1 VGLTA
6 ELKGRHQVG
15 LKSILFSVLLSVS
28 VVASAQIE
36 VKDEIDPQT
45 PQGSRTPKADQ
56 YFKHKKVEREVA
68 SSYDSGAGDRYL
80 GLHIGGFLSQEQYKW
95 GTNNSNNV
103 GRLNV
108 GVDYRVGE
116 WVKSMDLLMRVD
128 FFSFSLNEGDA
139 YKLSFLP
146 MLVFPD
152 AASQFPLYFGAGAGM
167 GIFLK
172 QIRGQSALSFDY
184 QVVLGARFF
193 NLLNNMGLSIETGL
207 KNQIHLLSQGQF
219 NSVFLTV
226 GTVFT
231 F

>member
-1 VGLTA
+1 MK
-6 ELKGRHQVG
+6 LKKA
-15 LKSILFSVLLSVS
+15 LLIILLSL
-28 VVASAQIE
+28 AAPAFAQIE
-36 VKDEIDPQT
+36 VKDEVDP
-45 PQGSRTPKADQ
+45 RTEKGNEKANQ
-56 YFKHKKVEREVA
+56 YFKRRKVEREVA
-68 SSYDSGAGDRYL
+68 SSSDMGAGDRYL
-80 GLHIGGFLSQEQYKW
+80 GLHIGGFLSQEQYRW
-95 GTNNSNNV
+95 GTNNGNDV

-116 WVKSMDLLMRVD
+116 WVRSMDLLMRVD
-128 FFSFSLNEGDA
+128 FFSYSLNQGDA

-152 AASQFPLYFGAGAGM
+152 AASQFPLYFGAGAGL

-172 QIRGQSALSFDY
+172 QVRGQSALSFDY
-184 QVVLGARFF
+184 QVVVGARFF
-193 NLLNNMGLSIETGL
+193 NLFNNMGLSVETGL
-207 KNQIHLLSQGQF
+207 KNHIHLLSPGQF

>member
-1 VGLTA
+1 MD
-6 ELKGRHQVG
+6 LKN
-15 LKSILFSVLLSVS
+15 ILFSVLMSVS
-28 VVASAQIE
+28 VAASAQVE
-36 VKDEIDPQT
+36 VKDEIDP
-45 PQGSRTPKADQ
+45 RTGNADE
-56 YFKHKKVEREVA
+56 YFKHKKKAQREPA
-68 SSYDSGAGDRYL
+68 SAADSGGGMADRYL
-80 GLHIGGFLSQEQYKW
+80 GLHVGGFLSQEQYKW
-95 GTNNSNNV
+95 GTNNGNDL
-103 GRLNV
+103 GRLNL

-116 WVKSMDLLMRVD
+116 WVRSMDLLMRVD

-152 AASQFPLYFGAGAGM
+152 AASHFPLYFGAGAGL

-184 QVVLGARFF
+184 QVVVGARFF
-193 NLLNNMGLSIETGL
+193 NVFENVGFSVETGL